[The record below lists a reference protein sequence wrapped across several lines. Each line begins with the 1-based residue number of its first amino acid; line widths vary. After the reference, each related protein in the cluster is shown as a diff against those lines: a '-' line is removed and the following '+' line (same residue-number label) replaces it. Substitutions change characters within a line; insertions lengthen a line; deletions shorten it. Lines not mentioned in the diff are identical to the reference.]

1 MQRYAFVIIDTWDT
15 DMIAN
20 KSLIDMYERMIQRV
34 QKMILQ
40 LPSNCVAIIANYESD
55 GRILHPNI
63 ESLIASNEHISKK
76 CLRSTNRDEVLTYLD
91 ERKTE
96 YTSIETLYY
105 MGSSMPGCVTDR
117 SVGLKNMPEHFTK
130 SIVID
135 ATVKMTSLETN
146 LIDVIHDSYH
156 SSISMAKRYGWN
168 INWTRDFETP
178 NYYY

>member
-1 MQRYAFVIIDTWDT
+1 MHQYAIVIIDTWNA

-20 KSLIDMYERMIQRV
+20 KSLIDVYEQMIQRI

-40 LPSNCVAIIANYESD
+40 LPSNCVAIIADYESD

-63 ESLIASNEHISKK
+63 ESLMSSNEHISKK

-91 ERKTE
+91 ERK
-96 YTSIETLYY
+96 IEKLYY
-105 MGSSMPGCVTDR
+105 MGASMPGCVTDR
-117 SVGLKNMPEHFTK
+117 PVGLKNMPEYFTK

-135 ATVKMTSLETN
+135 ATMKMTSLETN

-156 SSISMAKRYGWN
+156 SSIGMAKRYGWN